1 MKKLLKYLSPFAP
14 DQSGAC
20 GVLYELGGLI
30 VICDAGGCAGNICGF
45 DEPRWF
51 TKRSAVF
58 SAGLRDMDAI
68 MGRDDKLIEKLAKAQ
83 ESLNGEFSA
92 VVGTPVPA
100 VIATDMKAL
109 KRMAEKKLNVPCL
122 AIYCDGTK
130 YYDVGEEEAWI
141 QLFKEFVPKEP
152 NTEGSDSISNKNN
165 NSISES
171 DPFDISKTDNIEK
184 VRHNIGI
191 IGATPL
197 ETGYAD
203 EKLLKDACAK
213 YRIDSPIIFGIC
225 SDQNGL
231 DEIRNVPYTCK
242 KNLVVSPAG
251 LKAAKYLEDNFN
263 IPYEVAFPFIPDEV
277 VTKAN
282 DIDIATSKVL
292 IIHTQFAANELRNI
306 MEKNAAGKLDNK
318 IDSSFL
324 NQADNIDCATFFMQA
339 DDYTKPGDFHLSGED
354 DLWEVA
360 QSGKYDVVIADG
372 DMENLFRAAG
382 FEGTFINYSHFAIS
396 GNMNDNSVMFFD

>member
-83 ESLNGEFSA
+83 ESLNGKFSA
-92 VVGTPVPA
+92 IVGTPVPA

-130 YYDVGEEEAWI
+130 YYDVGEEEAWL
-141 QLFKEFVPKEP
+141 QLFKEFASKEST
-152 NTEGSDSISNKNN
+152 NDEEDSVNCNKINIV
-165 NSISES
+165 SQS
-171 DPFDISKTDNIEK
+171 DPFDFSKNGNIEK

-203 EKLLKDACAK
+203 EKLLKDACRK
-213 YRIDSPIIFGIC
+213 YGIESPLIFGIC
-225 SDQNGL
+225 SGQNGL
-231 DEIRNVPYTCK
+231 NEIKNAPLTCK

-251 LKAAKYLEDNFN
+251 LKAAKYLEEKFN
-263 IPYEVAFPFIPDEV
+263 IPYEVAFPFIPEKIMEEV
-277 VTKAN
+277 KEEAKKKVNETNA
-282 DIDIATSKVL
+282 ATSRVL
-292 IIHTQFAANELRNI
+292 IIHTQFAANELRKTI
-306 MEKNAAGKLDNK
+306 IKNSNMDEDK
-318 IDSSFL
+318 
-324 NQADNIDCATFFMQA
+324 IDCASFFMQA
-339 DDYTKPGDFHLSGED
+339 DEYTAPGDFHLSGED
-354 DLWEVA
+354 ELWEVA

-382 FEGTFINYSHFAIS
+382 FEGTFINYPHFAIS